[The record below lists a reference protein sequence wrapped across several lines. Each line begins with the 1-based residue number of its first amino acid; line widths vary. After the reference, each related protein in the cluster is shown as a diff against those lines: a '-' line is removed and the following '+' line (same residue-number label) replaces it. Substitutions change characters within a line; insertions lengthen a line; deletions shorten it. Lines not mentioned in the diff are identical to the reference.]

1 MVATT
6 TIEKSADLDAQV
18 WSMLDI
24 YFNAESEIDA
34 RRFSFLYLCFWAEL
48 KGFAVD
54 IKVNKELALFKFIA
68 EELGI

>member
-6 TIEKSADLDAQV
+6 IEGSADLDDQV
-18 WSMLDI
+18 QSMLDI

-48 KGFAVD
+48 RGFAVD